1 MGQRMSWQRVRLFQ
15 GLTKRSLQR
24 SIALF
29 LAGLGICLSI
39 AACSTPA
46 PGDAPR
52 SVELTLVSYAVTRSA
67 YENITPQFAAK
78 WKAEHN
84 QDVFFN
90 YSYGS
95 SGSQSR
101 AVVDGL
107 PADIVSLALELDIQR
122 IEETGLIEPGWQQEA
137 PYNAVAQRSVVALV
151 TRDMAQ
157 PVTGWADLAR
167 EDVQIVTANPKT
179 SGGARW
185 NFLALWGA
193 ITETGGN
200 DAQAFNFTKE
210 VFRHAPALTRDA
222 RESSDAF
229 FTQGQGNVLINYEN
243 EMILAK
249 RNGINLEPIVPT
261 DVNISID
268 CPVAVVDA
276 NVDRH
281 GTREVAEAFLQYLFT
296 PEAQREFAKA
306 GFRAVDPQ
314 VEQEFANQYPKID
327 RLFTI
332 EDLGGWNAAQAKFFA
347 DEGIFDQI
355 QAEIGRRS

>member
-1 MGQRMSWQRVRLFQ
+1 MGWQWVSLVKQLSF
-15 GLTKRSLQR
+15 LNRSFQR
-24 SIALF
+24 SIAFF

-39 AACSTPA
+39 AACSA
-46 PGDAPR
+46 PETGDAPR
-52 SVELTLVSYAVTRSA
+52 SVELTLVSFAVTRSA
-67 YENITPQFAAK
+67 YENIIPQFAAQ

-90 YSYGS
+90 YSYGG
-95 SGSQSR
+95 SGAQAR

-107 PADIVSLALELDIQR
+107 PADIVSLALELDVQR
-122 IEETGLIEPGWQQEA
+122 IEQEGLIEPGWQQEA
-137 PYNAVAQRSVVALV
+137 PNNSVAQRSVVALV
-151 TRDMAQ
+151 TREDMSQ
-157 PVTGWADLAR
+157 PVTSWADLTR
-167 EDVQIVTANPKT
+167 EEVQIVTANPKT

-193 ITETGGN
+193 ITETGGTE
-200 DAQAFNFTKE
+200 DQALDFTTE

-243 EMILAK
+243 EMILAQ
-249 RNGINLEPIVPT
+249 RNGIDLDFIVPT

-314 VEQEFANQYPKID
+314 VEQEFAERYPQID

-332 EDLGGWNAAQAKFFA
+332 EDLGGWNAVQARFFA
-347 DEGIFDQI
+347 DEAIFDQI
-355 QAEIGRRS
+355 QSEIGRS

>member
-1 MGQRMSWQRVRLFQ
+1 MGVF
-15 GLTKRSLQR
+15 KRSLQR

-29 LAGLGICLSI
+29 LLGLGMCWSI
-39 AACSTPA
+39 AACSA
-46 PGDAPR
+46 PEAGDGPR

-67 YENITPQFAAK
+67 YENIIPQFAAK

-90 YSYGS
+90 YSYGA

-107 PADIVSLALELDIQR
+107 PADIVSLALELDVQR

-137 PYNAVAQRSVVALV
+137 PYNSVAQRSVVALV
-151 TRDMAQ
+151 TRENMAQ
-157 PVTGWADLAR
+157 PVTSWADLTR

-193 ITETGGN
+193 ITETGGTEE
-200 DAQAFNFTKE
+200 QALDFTKE

-243 EMILAK
+243 EMILAR
-249 RNGINLEPIVPT
+249 RNGIDLEFIVPT

-268 CPVAVVDA
+268 CPAAVVDA

-296 PEAQREFAKA
+296 PEAQREFASA
-306 GFRAVDPQ
+306 GFRSVDPQ
-314 VEQEFANQYPKID
+314 VEQEFADQYPKVD

-347 DEGIFDQI
+347 DQGIFDQI
-355 QAEIGRRS
+355 QAEIGRS